1 LAWDP
6 TARAKLWDLLIQP
19 DDATPFDAQTVE
31 EQDRGTYVARKI
43 ALSITG
49 NSRIAAL
56 LLVPKG
62 PGPFPAALVL
72 HDHGGKFDIGKE
84 KMIRPWGDDARL
96 ASAQAW
102 VDKYYSGRFI
112 GDDLA
117 RRGYVVLATDAL
129 GWGDRQNNGPE
140 SQQALAANL
149 FNLGSSLAGT
159 IAVED
164 VRAARWLASLPEVDK
179 GRVAAIGFSM
189 GAFRAW
195 QVAALTDAVTAGVAV
210 NWMATLDGL
219 MVPGN
224 NQLKGQSAFN
234 MLHPGMF
241 RWFDYPD
248 AAAIAAPKPMLFYA
262 GETDPLFP
270 VASVRQAFAR
280 MEKVWA
286 DAGAPDRFSAK
297 VWPNAHIFRAEEQAD
312 AFDWLDRQFGRA
324 E

>member
-1 LAWDP
+1 
-6 TARAKLWDLLIQP
+6 
-19 DDATPFDAQTVE
+19 
-31 EQDRGTYVARKI
+31 
-43 ALSITG
+43 
-49 NSRIAAL
+49 
-56 LLVPKG
+56 
-62 PGPFPAALVL
+62 
-72 HDHGGKFDIGKE
+72 
-84 KMIRPWGDDARL
+84 M
-96 ASAQAW
+96 
-102 VDKYYSGRFI
+102 
-112 GDDLA
+112 
-117 RRGYVVLATDAL
+117 
-129 GWGDRQNNGPE
+129 
-140 SQQALAANL
+140 
-149 FNLGSSLAGT
+149 
-159 IAVED
+159 
-164 VRAARWLASLPEVDK
+164 RAARYLASLPEVDK

-270 VASVRQAFAR
+270 VASVRQAFAS
-280 MEKVWA
+280 MERVWA
-286 DAGAPDRFSAK
+286 DAGAPDRFAAK
-297 VWPNAHIFRAEEQAD
+297 VWPNAHIFRAEEQAE

-324 E
+324 EEGRGFGLGKPPTRRRTAHPASAVTPGQARGRKPSISFIAASPTHTVMARSEATRPSSGRCRLDGHALRGSP